1 MLYALSTVLILAAE
15 EAEEGDNLALVLPE
29 PYELVAGII
38 AFGIVFFFVW
48 KWAFPAIDKML
59 EDRQRAIKGQM
70 EDAEAANQ
78 AAKAEAQSLLDD
90 YRKQLAEAKGEA
102 AGIVNEARESAEA
115 MKADI
120 IAKAQSEAEQI
131 AIKARSDAATER
143 DRAMASARVEVAN
156 LSIDLAERVVGEN
169 LDRTAQLGLVERY
182 LADLE
187 RMSE

>member
-1 MLYALSTVLILAAE
+1 MLYALSTVLLAAE
-15 EAEEGDNLALVLPE
+15 EAEETGNIGLVLPE

-48 KWAFPAIDKML
+48 KWAFPAIDKLL

-70 EDAEAANQ
+70 EDAE

-90 YRKQLAEAKGEA
+90 YRKQLAEAKAEA
-102 AGIVNEARESAEA
+102 AGIINEAREAAEA

-120 IAKAQSEAEQI
+120 LAKAQTESA
-131 AIKARSDAATER
+131 AIGTKARADAATER
-143 DRAMASARVEVAN
+143 DRALASARVEVAN

-169 LDRTAQLGLVERY
+169 LDRAAQLGLVERY

-187 RMSE
+187 RMSD

>member
-1 MLYALSTVLILAAE
+1 VLHALSTVLILAAE
-15 EAEEGDNLALVLPE
+15 EAEETGNIGLVLPE

-70 EDAEAANQ
+70 EDAEAT
-78 AAKAEAQSLLDD
+78 KVEAQSLLDD

-120 IAKAQSEAEQI
+120 VSKAQADAEQI
-131 AIKARSDAATER
+131 GSKAREDAAAER
-143 DRAMASARVEVAN
+143 DRALASARVEVAN

-187 RMSE
+187 RMSD

>member
-15 EAEEGDNLALVLPE
+15 EAEETSNIGLVLPE
-29 PYELVAGII
+29 SYELVAGII

-70 EDAEAANQ
+70 EDAEAT
-78 AAKAEAQSLLDD
+78 KAEAQSLLDD
-90 YRKQLAEAKGEA
+90 YRRQLAEAKGEA
-102 AGIVNEARESAEA
+102 AGIINEARESAEA
-115 MKADI
+115 MKTDI
-120 IAKAQSEAEQI
+120 VAKAQAEAERI
-131 AIKARSDAATER
+131 GTKARADAATER
-143 DRAMASARVEVAN
+143 DRALASAKVEVAN
-156 LSIDLAERVVGEN
+156 LSIDLAELVVGEN

-187 RMSE
+187 RMSD

>member
-29 PYELVAGII
+29 PYELFAGII

-70 EDAEAANQ
+70 EDAEAA
-78 AAKAEAQSLLDD
+78 KAEAQSLLDD
-90 YRKQLAEAKGEA
+90 YRKQLAGAKGEA

-115 MKADI
+115 MKNDI
-120 IAKAQSEAEQI
+120 VAKAQTEAEQI
-131 AIKARSDAATER
+131 ATKARSDASAER
-143 DRAMASARVEVAN
+143 DRALASAKEEVAN

-187 RMSE
+187 RMSD